1 MHSVQPLEISFRDV
15 YSLSLLSAFI
25 LIPLL
30 PPCSYHS
37 ISPCVTQAI
46 EHLAHFCS
54 RDAANI
60 DGLGP
65 AKIKDLFDVSIQG
78 VHSISTYHVLIDI
91 IFLYVSAL

>member
-1 MHSVQPLEISFRDV
+1 MHFVQPLENPFRDI
-15 YSLSLLSAFI
+15 YFLSLLSAFI
-25 LIPLL
+25 LIPLR
-30 PPCSYHS
+30 PPPLCSYHS

-78 VHSISTYHVLIDI
+78 VHSISTYHVLINT
-91 IFLYVSAL
+91 IFQ